1 MDAVTA
7 LLYVTLGALAD
18 HEPVDVGMVLEFAKS
33 GMTPELVEAGVDLYE
48 SLFDIGEL

>member
-18 HEPVDVGMVLEFAKS
+18 GVPVNTGIVLEFNKS
-33 GMTPELVEAGVDLYE
+33 GMTPELVEAGVELYE
-48 SLFDIGEL
+48 SRFDIRQL